1 MRSCKTACLCTV
13 FLMIAFSYAK
23 ARETDSLRVWLD
35 QLNTRY
41 QQKKVNDSLYIR
53 SIDSVVFSLF
63 DKKDLPTLL
72 DTYHSIVFSGT
83 GNFYLVRRI
92 IYFQYLGIY
101 EVNNNSNGKA
111 IFYFEKMAEEAR
123 KQKSLPRAMAAHR
136 AMINILFSNQDF
148 QKCYE
153 KYQSIRPDIQ
163 LQTDSIRTGKID
175 PLMADGICGILELMT
190 LTFYKMNNIP
200 QANETYDLLRKMR
213 ESVNKYPDHYKA
225 YLSRINTSYY
235 EGAFCKA
242 SYEKNTAAAD
252 SILQAVIKEIRAP
265 DFPTQLKPFFLHD
278 VYEQAIEHF
287 LAINNEDSARRY
299 LNFFHEL
306 ELTVGTNKRQAFF
319 HESMAKLLAGNHD
332 FTAAYQHLT
341 TASKIKD
348 SILNATLIDR
358 DNNVYAQTES
368 EYSRSLLASAEK
380 TAQATSRRNML
391 LKWSLGLI
399 LLLAFFLFWWYR
411 QQQKNKFLNAKLKMA
426 RNIHDEISPMLLYA
440 KLLVKKEKELSLTGS
455 NNLQLIET
463 QLNNTIETVRGLS
476 HDLKSTREFTTNQLY
491 HEIRELLDKTE
502 KVTGITY
509 HFLFNRKEKT
519 LNYFQYQHLRNIVH
533 ELVNNT
539 IKHSDW
545 KLIETVMQII
555 PKKLVIL
562 YSDNGPGF
570 EPGYENK
577 TGIGLENI
585 KERVQKLKGELKL
598 NNNYPEGY
606 TIEINIPLT

>member
-1 MRSCKTACLCTV
+1 MFAIT
-13 FLMIAFSYAK
+13 
-23 ARETDSLRVWLD
+23 
-35 QLNTRY
+35 
-41 QQKKVNDSLYIR
+41 
-53 SIDSVVFSLF
+53 SV
-63 DKKDLPTLL
+63 
-72 DTYHSIVFSGT
+72 
-83 GNFYLVRRI
+83 
-92 IYFQYLGIY
+92 
-101 EVNNNSNGKA
+101 
-111 IFYFEKMAEEAR
+111 
-123 KQKSLPRAMAAHR
+123 
-136 AMINILFSNQDF
+136 
-148 QKCYE
+148 
-153 KYQSIRPDIQ
+153 
-163 LQTDSIRTGKID
+163 
-175 PLMADGICGILELMT
+175 
-190 LTFYKMNNIP
+190 
-200 QANETYDLLRKMR
+200 
-213 ESVNKYPDHYKA
+213 
-225 YLSRINTSYY
+225 
-235 EGAFCKA
+235 
-242 SYEKNTAAAD
+242 
-252 SILQAVIKEIRAP
+252 
-265 DFPTQLKPFFLHD
+265 
-278 VYEQAIEHF
+278 
-287 LAINNEDSARRY
+287 
-299 LNFFHEL
+299 
-306 ELTVGTNKRQAFF
+306 
-319 HESMAKLLAGNHD
+319 
-332 FTAAYQHLT
+332 
-341 TASKIKD
+341 
-348 SILNATLIDR
+348 
-358 DNNVYAQTES
+358 
-368 EYSRSLLASAEK
+368 
-380 TAQATSRRNML
+380 
-391 LKWSLGLI
+391 